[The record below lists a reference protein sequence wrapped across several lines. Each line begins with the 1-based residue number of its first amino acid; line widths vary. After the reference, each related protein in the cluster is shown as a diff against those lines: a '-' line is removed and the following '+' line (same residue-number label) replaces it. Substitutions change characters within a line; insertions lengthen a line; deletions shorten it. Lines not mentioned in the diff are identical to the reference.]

1 MPEKI
6 DTTHQIIDRQLIVYK
21 RPTTDV
27 WQCRFKVGGEWIV
40 RTTKERELEKAKVA
54 AHKLMLKAEVR
65 LEQNFTPATKK
76 FKDVATLAL
85 KEMEKKTDAGDGKV
99 SYDQYKR
106 ITLDYLI
113 PFFGNRDIDNIT
125 PKVLEEYARYRNE
138 KVGKELAYSTVR
150 KHNVTLN
157 RIFEEAILRG
167 FMTTTQKPYLETKG
181 KKSQTY
187 PTFDVDEVN
196 IILSALPDWVNRG
209 RNEYKR
215 ELRQI
220 LSEYVAVLID
230 TGARPGKELLELQ
243 WKNVK
248 ITKVYSRPVTRTEIN
263 ELDELVEVPV
273 IIGTDEEGEPIIDST
288 WEAELLIYVEGKTD
302 GRTANAFTET
312 FKILKGIVERR
323 YPGKELRNVISDFPD
338 EFVFSDKEGK
348 ICKSFNHMFEAFLDE
363 HSLLKE
369 KNTNRNRVFYSLRST
384 HSTTAMNLDGVDVRA
399 LALQMGNSPPVMFK
413 HYDRADGAAITDR
426 VRAPNA
432 RRALFKQVEIP
443 SKNISTKKSSSGEKK

>member
-40 RTTKERELEKAKVA
+40 RTTKERELEKAKVV

-138 KVGKELAYSTVR
+138 KVGKEMAYSTVR

-157 RIFEEAILRG
+157 RIFEEAIVRG

-181 KKSQTY
+181 KKSEKY
-187 PTFDVDEVN
+187 PTFDVSEVN
-196 IILSALPDWVNRG
+196 IILSALPAWVNRG
-209 RNEYKR
+209 RNDYKR

-220 LSEYVAVLID
+220 LYEYVVVLTD
-230 TGARPGKELLELQ
+230 TGARPGKELLQLK
-243 WKNVK
+243 WKNIK
-248 ITKVYSRPVTRTEIN
+248 IKNVFSRPVTRTEIN
-263 ELDELVEVPV
+263 ELDQLVEVPV
-273 IIGTDEEGEPIIDST
+273 IIGTDEDGEPIIDST
-288 WEAELLIYVEGKTD
+288 WEAELLMYVDGKTD
-302 GRTANAFTET
+302 GRVVNAFTATYEA
-312 FKILKGIVERR
+312 LKGICDRR
-323 YPGKELRNVISDFPD
+323 YAGKPIREAILEYPEENVFATKD
-338 EFVFSDKEGK
+338 GK
-348 ICKSFNHMFEAFLDE
+348 ISKSFNHMFEDFLEE
-363 HSLLKE
+363 HSLLFDP
-369 KNTNRNRVFYSLRST
+369 NTNKKRVFYSLRSA
-384 HSTTAMNLDGVDVRA
+384 HSTAVLNMDGVDLRS
-399 LALQMGNSPPVMFK
+399 LSLQLGNSPEMIRK

-432 RRALFKQVEIP
+432 RNALFKKIEIP
-443 SKNISTKKSSSGEKK
+443 AKNTSTKKNRSGKK